1 MSKVEEEK
9 KKIIAKYQVHQTD
22 TGSPEVQ
29 IAIFTE
35 KIAELTR
42 HLKTHKK
49 DFHSRRGLLG
59 MVSKRRR
66 LLQYLQREDPARYGS
81 IAKKLKLKATAEA

>member
-1 MSKVEEEK
+1 MSKVEDEK
-9 KKIIAKYQVHQTD
+9 PKIISKYRIHDTD

-35 KIAELTR
+35 KITELTK

-66 LLQYLQREDPARYGS
+66 LVTYLQREDPGRYAT
-81 IAKKLKLKATAEA
+81 IAKKLKLKT